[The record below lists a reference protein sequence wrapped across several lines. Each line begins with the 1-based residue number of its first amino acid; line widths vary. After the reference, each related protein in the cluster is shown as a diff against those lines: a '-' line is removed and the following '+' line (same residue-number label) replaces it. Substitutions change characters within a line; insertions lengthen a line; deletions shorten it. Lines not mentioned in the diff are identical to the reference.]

1 MDFINKSSF
10 TIVVSF
16 LCIAL
21 VGAAMLPLLTMRFNT
36 LHYNPTITV
45 GFSMYG
51 SSARV
56 VEMEVTSKLEGLLA
70 RMKGVRGINS
80 NSYNGGG
87 NIWVY
92 LDKHSNIES
101 LRLEASSII
110 RQAWP
115 DLPDGT
121 SYPQVTVNTPNEGK
135 LSPFLTYTINAPE
148 TPASIQKYAEE
159 YIQPLLSRVKGVY
172 KVGVSGASP
181 MEWRLT

>member
-1 MDFINKSSF
+1 
-10 TIVVSF
+10 
-16 LCIAL
+16 
-21 VGAAMLPLLTMRFNT
+21 MLPLLTVRLSP
-36 LHYNPTITV
+36 LHYNPTIAV

-80 NSYNGGG
+80 KSYNGGG

-121 SYPQVTVNTPNEGK
+121 SYGD
-135 LSPFLTYTINAPE
+135 
-148 TPASIQKYAEE
+148 
-159 YIQPLLSRVKGVY
+159 QPLRIRYRRYGFGLSGQYAARGR
-172 KVGVSGASP
+172 GTL
-181 MEWRLT
+181 RLQPTCKCRL